1 MFLFIF
7 FYDKPKHIKYKYCK
21 TTEIIQ
27 CKKKMKFVLPVVYV
41 ELQKL
46 KKKQEIVWVSDK
58 FP

>member
-1 MFLFIF
+1 
-7 FYDKPKHIKYKYCK
+7 
-21 TTEIIQ
+21 
-27 CKKKMKFVLPVVYV
+27 MKFVLPVVYV